1 MRTLDEWL
9 AHQQAQHSRTIDLG
23 LERVAEV
30 ALRLG
35 LLPAAMPVVLVG
47 GTNGKGSTVAFLTA
61 IAREAG
67 LRVGTY
73 TSPHLVRY
81 AERVALDGEPVD
93 EQLLLESFERI
104 EVERREVPLTF
115 FEYGTLAAYDIFR
128 HAAVDLAVV
137 EVGLGGRLDATN
149 IVDADV
155 AVVCSIGLDHTD
167 WLGPTLEDIGREKAG
182 IFRPGRAA
190 ILGSAAMPDSVL
202 QGVTER
208 GAIAR
213 SAGRDFHVEL
223 GAGAVTGSAWAWHG
237 WAGDFTD
244 LPVPGLSGRIQ
255 YDNAA
260 AAIAAFTALLEA
272 RPALLPGGLDPG
284 CLRRALA
291 SVRLRGRFQ
300 RIPGQPEWILD
311 VAHNEAAARVLAD
324 QLALL
329 PSPGRTLAV
338 AGILADKDV
347 AAIGRVLAPVV
358 DGWILCGLDG
368 PRSLD
373 AEELRARLPPE
384 CRSLALVPD
393 VAAGCGVARALARPD
408 DRILVLGSF
417 HTVGPALEW
426 LGV

>member
-93 EQLLLESFERI
+93 ERLLLESFERI
-104 EVERREVPLTF
+104 EAERREIPLTF

-155 AVVCSIGLDHTD
+155 AVRRGADGERCCEQDLVTVLASGAGERGDGVHVGRAEHPGLDEWGQALDHLGDDESALHAVTSAPASRPLSASTRPAGGSHANTPD
-167 WLGPTLEDIGREKAG
+167 GVPSVVVGVSGPT
-182 IFRPGRAA
+182 
-190 ILGSAAMPDSVL
+190 MP
-202 QGVTER
+202 
-208 GAIAR
+208 
-213 SAGRDFHVEL
+213 
-223 GAGAVTGSAWAWHG
+223 
-237 WAGDFTD
+237 
-244 LPVPGLSGRIQ
+244 
-255 YDNAA
+255 
-260 AAIAAFTALLEA
+260 
-272 RPALLPGGLDPG
+272 
-284 CLRRALA
+284 
-291 SVRLRGRFQ
+291 
-300 RIPGQPEWILD
+300 
-311 VAHNEAAARVLAD
+311 
-324 QLALL
+324 
-329 PSPGRTLAV
+329 RTN
-338 AGILADKDV
+338 
-347 AAIGRVLAPVV
+347 R
-358 DGWILCGLDG
+358 
-368 PRSLD
+368 
-373 AEELRARLPPE
+373 
-384 CRSLALVPD
+384 
-393 VAAGCGVARALARPD
+393 
-408 DRILVLGSF
+408 
-417 HTVGPALEW
+417 
-426 LGV
+426 